1 VRERIRNYEMMF
13 IISPMQSN
21 EEQVAATIQRIQ
33 QTIETQDGSVTSINH
48 NPPWGRR
55 KLSYPIRAYA
65 GGEAS
70 RRNFT
75 EGFYVLMHFTIG
87 ASKVSEIERTI
98 HLTDHILRHLITI
111 VEEPKKARSGR
122 GGDLAYEG
130 EPAANE
136 GDADEGDA
144 DEEYDQEEDYDG
156 DGDGDGD
163 GDEKDA
169 QHR

>member
-1 VRERIRNYEMMF
+1 MRERIRNYEMMF
-13 IISPMQSN
+13 IISPLQSN

-33 QTIETQDGSVTSINH
+33 QTIEAQDGSVTSINH

-111 VEEPKKARSGR
+111 VEEPKKPRSGR
-122 GGDLAYEG
+122 GSDFAYEE
-130 EPAANE
+130 EPAAHKDDGE
-136 GDADEGDA
+136 
-144 DEEYDQEEDYDG
+144 EEYNEEENEEDYDE
-156 DGDGDGD
+156 DNE
-163 GDEKDA
+163 DEKDA
-169 QHR
+169 QHQ